1 MKFLRQFCIILVLS
15 FMGEV
20 LKSVL
25 PLPIPASVWG
35 LLLML
40 AALKSEI
47 LKVSQVGD
55 AASFMIEIMPV
66 MFIPA
71 GVGLLTA
78 WGVLK
83 PVFLPVIVITVL
95 STVIVMGVTGSVTQ
109 AVIRREKR
117 RQQDENAVRAGQVE
131 DNRVKDSIAGR
142 E

>member
-40 AALKSEI
+40 AALKSKI

-95 STVIVMGVTGSVTQ
+95 STVIVMGVTGTVTQ

-117 RQQDENAVRAGQVE
+117 RQQDENAVRAGQAE

-142 E
+142 